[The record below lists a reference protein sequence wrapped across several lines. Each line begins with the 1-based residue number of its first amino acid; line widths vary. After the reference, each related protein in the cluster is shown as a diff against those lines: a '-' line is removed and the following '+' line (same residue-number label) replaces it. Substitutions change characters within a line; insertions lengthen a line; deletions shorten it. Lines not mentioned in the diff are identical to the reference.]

1 MLQVQIVHFLVRK
14 YYFEKA
20 FPHYTEVLMLKKQL
34 YGISGWEARLLG
46 CKLIR
51 EQKIAKLTGMKKKM
65 APEVKLS
72 SLKIGREN
80 TTRKKV
86 RRT

>member
-1 MLQVQIVHFLVRK
+1 MKKKISFTSEKKIQVLQVQIVHFLVRK

-51 EQKIAKLTGMKKKM
+51 EQKIAKLTGKKKKW
-65 APEVKLS
+65 P
-72 SLKIGREN
+72 
-80 TTRKKV
+80 
-86 RRT
+86 

>member
-1 MLQVQIVHFLVRK
+1 MK
-14 YYFEKA
+14 KA

-51 EQKIAKLTGMKKKM
+51 EQKIAKLTGMKKNG
-65 APEVKLS
+65 PEVKLS
-72 SLKIGREN
+72 GLKIGREN

-86 RRT
+86 KRT

>member
-51 EQKIAKLTGMKKKM
+51 EQKIAKLTWLGC
-65 APEVKLS
+65 EVKVIMAALPKT
-72 SLKIGREN
+72 LKPCRN
-80 TTRKKV
+80 
-86 RRT
+86 